1 MCILVSFTA
10 LIPSTF
16 YSVQGAVDNQYLNE
30 WMVCDLMKGFGHGEE
45 STWINRPVLRQI
57 NFGKNASGKSII

>member
-1 MCILVSFTA
+1 MCILVLFTA

-30 WMVCDLMKGFGHGEE
+30 WMVYNFIKGLGQGEE

-57 NFGKNASGKSII
+57 IFGKNASGKLII